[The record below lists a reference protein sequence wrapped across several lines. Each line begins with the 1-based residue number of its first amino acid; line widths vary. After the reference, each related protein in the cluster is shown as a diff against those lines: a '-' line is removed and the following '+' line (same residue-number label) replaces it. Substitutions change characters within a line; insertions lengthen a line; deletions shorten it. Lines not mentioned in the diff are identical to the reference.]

1 MVERKTQMSR
11 DRVSRLISWGHWFA
25 FFNGF
30 LAMIV
35 GFRYLDTVGY
45 PESWIGWGYLAMSTI
60 GHFSFLSFIV
70 YLVLIFPVTLLLPYS
85 KILRGYAASIA
96 TLSLCILLYDTIIY
110 NDYGLHLSPFV
121 FNLAWADL
129 NALLHGTSYIV
140 TPLCIIAIELTVAN
154 FLWKRIDNIHKIQ
167 CGNKVVAFIGLCFV
181 SSHLIHI
188 WADAASVKD
197 ITRLDDAYPLSYP
210 ATARSFME
218 SHGIESIDSTSNL
231 NNKNKSNIR
240 YPITPLQCISEN
252 KPNILL
258 ITIDSLRADMVDDLT
273 MPFLHQYASEN
284 QDFQQHLSGGTQ
296 LSNGMFSIMY
306 GLQGSYINDATLADT
321 PPVLTQILKQQEYQA
336 ALFATDDIAIK
347 PNAIFKGLEHH
358 ISHVEDSHA
367 LADIASIEKFKQWS
381 TGHQTPW
388 FSLINLRSPESYD
401 TPIGFLGVETVPP
414 KKSLKSAQK
423 VLFRQY
429 RQSLNFIDKT
439 LATLLQNLP
448 ENTLIIITGVSGKVF
463 TSNPN
468 EVRSNMSPANV
479 HVPLIIHWPGS
490 VPAKEIQYRTSHYGI
505 APTLL
510 SQVLGCTNATT
521 DYSVG
526 RSLLQPNSKSWVYV
540 GDNLIFGIYQDAEI
554 TIIDR
559 HGQYRIYDENYERRL
574 TKKLSAPELIE
585 VMREGRRLYN
595 H

>member
-1 MVERKTQMSR
+1 MVERKKQMSR

-45 PESWIGWGYLAMSTI
+45 PESWVGWSYLAISTI

-121 FNLAWADL
+121 FDLAWADL

-140 TPLCIIAIELTVAN
+140 TPLCIIVIELTAAN
-154 FLWKRIDNIHKIQ
+154 FLWKRIDNIHKMN
-167 CGNKVVAFIGLCFV
+167 CGNKVVTFIGLCFI

-188 WADAASVKD
+188 WADAASVKA
-197 ITRLDDAYPLSYP
+197 ITRLDDTYPLSYP

-218 SHGIESIDSTSNL
+218 SHGIERVNNQPNSQLKNTSNI
-231 NNKNKSNIR
+231 N
-240 YPITPLQCISEN
+240 YPITPLQCVSDN

-258 ITIDSLRADMVDDLT
+258 IAIDSLRADMLDELT
-273 MPFLHQYASEN
+273 MPFLNQYASKN
-284 QDFQQHLSGGTQ
+284 QYFHQHLSGGTQ

-306 GLQGSYINDATLADT
+306 GLQGSYINDATLAGT
-321 PPVLTQILKQQEYQA
+321 APLLTQVLKQQNYQA
-336 ALFATDDIAIK
+336 AVFATDDVAIK

-367 LADIASIEKFKQWS
+367 VADIASIKKFKQWS
-381 TGHQTPW
+381 TAKQAPW
-388 FSLINLRSPESYD
+388 FGLINLRSPESYD
-401 TPIGFLGVETVPP
+401 TPIGFLGIKTVPP
-414 KKSLKSAQK
+414 KKSLKSAQR
-423 VLFRQY
+423 VLFTQY

-439 LATLLQNLP
+439 LSTLLHNLP
-448 ENTLIIITGVSGKVF
+448 EDTLVIITGVSGKVF

-468 EVRSNMSPANV
+468 EVRSNMSPDNV
-479 HVPLIIHWPGS
+479 HVPLIIHWPGN
-490 VPAKEIQYRTSHYGI
+490 VPAKDIQYRTSHYGI

-510 SQVLGCTNATT
+510 NQVLGCTNAPA
-521 DYSVG
+521 DYSAG
-526 RSLLQPNSKSWVYV
+526 RSLLQPDSQSWVYV
-540 GDNLIFGIYQDAEI
+540 GDNFIFGIYQNTEI
-554 TIIDR
+554 TVIDR

-574 TKKLSAPELIE
+574 AKKLSAPELIE

-595 H
+595 N